1 MFTSVKIVL
10 SPSSVLST
18 ECSLTS
24 HISPSHPP
32 SHRLYVSWGVLRIAV
47 RQRGAFVVGDWLQLG
62 TRRLASAL
70 AAIAAAFGCGRG
82 AVRAR
87 MHAAD
92 TGRAICCCV

>member
-1 MFTSVKIVL
+1 
-10 SPSSVLST
+10 
-18 ECSLTS
+18 
-24 HISPSHPP
+24 
-32 SHRLYVSWGVLRIAV
+32 V